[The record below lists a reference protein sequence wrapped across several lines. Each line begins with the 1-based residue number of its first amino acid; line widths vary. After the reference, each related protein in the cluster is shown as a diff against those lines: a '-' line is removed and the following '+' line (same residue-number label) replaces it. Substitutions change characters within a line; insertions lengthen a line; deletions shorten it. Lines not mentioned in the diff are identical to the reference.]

1 MFYGGCTC
9 SFYLI
14 MNLYSLPYRKSAEQR
29 NKHRF
34 SLLNQSFSLFRSAEQ
49 IGTEC
54 GTTEQI
60 GGIHDLESEIKEKPS
75 LVPHLHHSL

>member
-1 MFYGGCTC
+1 
-9 SFYLI
+9 

-54 GTTEQI
+54 GTAEQI
-60 GGIHDLESEIKEKPS
+60 GHILETFRFYGVLAIHILETFRFYADINAGTF
-75 LVPHLHHSL
+75 